1 MVYLKVII
9 KIVKYIRS
17 FLSEICLFESKKNKK
32 KISFRNLT
40 LLKYS
45 KFDSIKNKNLKK
57 YVKLSKKNKR
67 FNNNHNLF
75 ALFLKNDLV
84 CVGWMYVGRMWHIT
98 EIDCK
103 IHIKNK
109 ILLYDFF
116 TFEKF
121 RNRGFYSKILILIK
135 NLKTN
140 KNFLIYCLSNNK
152 ASKRGI
158 ENSKFILL
166 KKIRRNV

>member
-1 MVYLKVII
+1 M
-9 KIVKYIRS
+9 
-17 FLSEICLFESKKNKK
+17 
-32 KISFRNLT
+32 
-40 LLKYS
+40 
-45 KFDSIKNKNLKK
+45 
-57 YVKLSKKNKR
+57 SKKNKR
-67 FNNNHNLF
+67 FDNNQF
-75 ALFLKNDLV
+75 IRTFLKNDLV